1 MHSWQILTLAVAVVI
16 LIAAAALLIH
26 QQRRS
31 RRLRRRF
38 GPEYDRTVAE
48 IGNRR
53 KAEAD
58 LERREERI
66 RELKFLPLSAADR
79 LRLSSEWMKCQTTFV
94 EDPSGAVDQAD
105 RLISDVLRA
114 RGYSVAN
121 PYDRMIYISAAYA
134 RHADD
139 YRIADEIVIRH
150 RHGKASTEDL
160 RKAFIHYRAL
170 FDEILGG
177 RDEEL
182 KQAS

>member
-79 LRLSSEWMKCQTTFV
+79 LRLSSEWMNCQTTFV

-105 RLISDVLRA
+105 RLISDVLQDP
-114 RGYSVAN
+114 GCSFLYSLLHLL
-121 PYDRMIYISAAYA
+121 YIYLY
-134 RHADD
+134 
-139 YRIADEIVIRH
+139 
-150 RHGKASTEDL
+150 
-160 RKAFIHYRAL
+160 
-170 FDEILGG
+170 
-177 RDEEL
+177 
-182 KQAS
+182 